1 MKVQFLYELP
11 PLLHEVMERCW
22 LVNHWGKRGWSIPT
36 DLYLEHN
43 NGFTKVCYHGGLDFA
58 SLTTDLQNMF
68 AAMGSCASIEYIQEK
83 SSACIELLQRIAHA
97 MSVWVRTCD
106 LNQRHK
112 EVSIK
117 SDIAA
122 LCLDLAIQDV
132 HMVSKRMITLI
143 PTQTREVKNANKS
156 AVKDILLEGRKK
168 LVDHETDNEW

>member
-1 MKVQFLYELP
+1 ML
-11 PLLHEVMERCW
+11 
-22 LVNHWGKRGWSIPT
+22 
-36 DLYLEHN
+36 
-43 NGFTKVCYHGGLDFA
+43 
-58 SLTTDLQNMF
+58 
-68 AAMGSCASIEYIQEK
+68 
-83 SSACIELLQRIAHA
+83 
-97 MSVWVRTCD
+97 D